1 MAAKVF
7 YTVDELV
14 EALENRAQESRDS
27 IGNQR
32 TKVED
37 NEMKGQVMAFNEA
50 IYMVKALAKG
60 LKEAENG
67 SATSVE
73 RVA

>member
-1 MAAKVF
+1 MAAKIF

-14 EALENRAQESRDS
+14 EALEERAEQSRDK
-27 IGNQR
+27 IGTQR

-37 NEMKGQVMAFNEA
+37 NEMKGAVAAFNEA

-67 SATSVE
+67 SAASLE

>member
-1 MAAKVF
+1 MAAKIY

-14 EALENRAQESRDS
+14 EALEERAQESRDG
-27 IGNQR
+27 IGTNR

-60 LKEAENG
+60 LKEGKNG
-67 SATSVE
+67 AASVE